1 MEIAINHWP
10 FSPSPLQPLTGAD
23 TSMQAEQRQVILDL
37 IQQLEGH
44 GSTDGI
50 TQELQRVAGDWRL
63 LFSTIAITVC
73 SLWPSHDV
81 QAPW

>member
-1 MEIAINHWP
+1 MSDSNCGALKSKAEIRE
-10 FSPSPLQPLTGAD
+10 G
-23 TSMQAEQRQVILDL
+23 ILDL

-50 TQELQRVAGDWRL
+50 TTDLQLVAGDWRL

-73 SLWPSHDV
+73 STAHSVRVSIPCM
-81 QAPW
+81 